1 MIDEVFTALGLEVEI
16 KLNNRKVL
24 AGIAEVAGIGDK
36 MVGMTV
42 AIDKLDKIGWEGVG
56 SELRRAEI
64 SEESIAKLQR
74 LYESA
79 SLQVLKKS
87 LDGSDEGRQGVKE
100 LEEVFDLLSTS
111 EMTQQLAFDPTL
123 ARGLSYY
130 TGCIFEVKSKEVNIG
145 SILGGGRYADLTG
158 VFGMPGMSG
167 VGISFGVARIFDVLQ
182 ELDRFPTSIDQPIK
196 AMLIALDHECHRKAF
211 KLLQELRKEGVA
223 AHLYPEPAKLK
234 KQMKYA
240 DATEVP
246 YVILVGSEEIKK
258 ERYILKRM
266 LSGEQWDLT
275 IPEIAQRLKV
285 L

>member
-1 MIDEVFTALGLEVEI
+1 M
-16 KLNNRKVL
+16 
-24 AGIAEVAGIGDK
+24 
-36 MVGMTV
+36 
-42 AIDKLDKIGWEGVG
+42 
-56 SELRRAEI
+56 
-64 SEESIAKLQR
+64 
-74 LYESA
+74 
-79 SLQVLKKS
+79 QVLKHA
-87 LDGSDEGRQGVKE
+87 LEGSSVGKQGVKE
-100 LEEVFDLLSTS
+100 LGEVFDLLSS
-111 EMTQQLAFDPTL
+111 SDLTQQLTFDPTL

-167 VGISFGVARIFDVLQ
+167 VGISFGVARIFDVLR
-182 ELDRFPTSIDQPIK
+182 ELDRFPASLDQPIK
-196 AMLIALDHECHRKAF
+196 AMFIALDPECHRKAF
-211 KLLQELRKEGVA
+211 DLVQKLRKIGVA

-246 YVILVGSEEIKK
+246 YVVIVGSEEIQR
-258 ERYILKRM
+258 ERYVLKQM

-275 IPEIAQRLKV
+275 IPEIAQKLAD